1 MRLDFHIQN
10 RLKLS
15 ATYLAI
21 IMFLCIMFS
30 VIIFN
35 ASSNQISRGLRP
47 PTPEEKN
54 ERNEPEEVRLI
65 PNGFLEFERF
75 RDDRIDES
83 NNFLRRRLI
92 YMNLYA
98 LVLGAVISY
107 LLAKKAL
114 EPIEKAMEKQDRF
127 ASDASHEFRTPLA
140 AMQSEIEVALRDK
153 NLNVDEAR
161 ETLESNLEEV
171 KKMTAISSAL
181 LSLAHSENQ
190 SQEFVKYK
198 VSDLVQDSLDECMKD
213 HHDKVHVINDVPG
226 IEVMGEPDQL
236 KRLLSIILDNAVKY
250 CDDDCKI
257 NIKTSTLGKNVVIE
271 IADNGVGIDEGE
283 QKFIF
288 DRFFRSDSSRT
299 KVEKSGY
306 GLGLSIAKNIVE
318 LHNGQISAHTNVP
331 SGTIIKIVLPKA

>member
-1 MRLDFHIQN
+1 MRLDFQIKN

-15 ATYLAI
+15 ATYLVI

-35 ASSNQISRGLRP
+35 TSSNQISKGLRA
-47 PTPEEKN
+47 PTPQEKQ
-54 ERNEPEEVRLI
+54 ERDEQEEVRLT
-65 PNGFLEFERF
+65 PNGFVEFERF

-83 NNFLRRRLI
+83 NNYLRRRLI
-92 YMNLYA
+92 FMNFYA
-98 LVLGAVISY
+98 LMLGAVISY

-140 AMQSEIEVALRDK
+140 AMQSEIEVTLRDK
-153 NLNVDEAR
+153 NLNVEEAR
-161 ETLESNLEEV
+161 ETLESNLDEV